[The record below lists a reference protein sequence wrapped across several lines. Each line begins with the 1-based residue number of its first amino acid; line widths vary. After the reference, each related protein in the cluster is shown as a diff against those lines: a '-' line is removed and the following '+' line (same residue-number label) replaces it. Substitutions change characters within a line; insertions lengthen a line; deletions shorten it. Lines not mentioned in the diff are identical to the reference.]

1 MEEKKILFKFENGA
15 KTCDIK
21 NVNQEEL
28 LVFICEMLESL
39 IQNNIVTRDVMLTS
53 INLCLTVGSVTDLDS
68 IKDKQLKKLIDEL
81 TKSMLMLFEGLDEA
95 NKNNK

>member
-1 MEEKKILFKFENGA
+1 MKKILFKYDNGA

-28 LVFICEMLESL
+28 LVFICELLEKL

-81 TKSMLMLFEGLDEA
+81 TKSMLMLFEGLDET